1 MDCKELIRRLV
12 ECDQWDEAI
21 QNDELSL
28 VLEDAADA
36 MEILLAERDAA
47 VEDLRGRCW
56 CCVHG
61 EPWEPAGPL
70 SKLMGCE
77 HLSEL
82 GVLARGGGKC
92 KCPHWKWRGPQSTV
106 PESDTK

>member
-47 VEDLRGRCW
+47 VEELRGYCRA
-56 CCVHG
+56 CVYARTNKADYPCS
-61 EPWEPAGPL
+61 EC
-70 SKLMGCE
+70 K
-77 HLSEL
+77 HLICGTQEID
-82 GVLARGGGKC
+82 G
-92 KCPHWKWRGPQSTV
+92 WKWRGPQSAV